1 MIERKFDYEM
11 MRNTVSTDLVTMLIK
26 YASKI
31 GVDPE
36 NILMQAGISNS
47 NLSNSYERIE
57 LEKFGILWN
66 GVLLASNDP
75 DFGLNFGISGYSI
88 TGGGILA
95 SILKNCQT
103 LEIAIEKLFRY
114 HDLSG
119 ELSQFELVQ
128 QGSQIS
134 IIIKPFHPGI
144 NLHRHSAETI
154 LAALFSSLN
163 ELSGGNITFLEIHF
177 THPRPENVTL
187 HKEIFQ
193 TDLVFGKK
201 LNKLIFE
208 EEFLS
213 QSIFLANDMLLENLQ
228 HLADKQI
235 NLIKSTNYWSNEV
248 KRKLGEVL
256 LNGDKPEIER
266 LSSELNLS
274 TRNLQSKLKNESS
287 SYQLLLDEV
296 RKDISLLY
304 IEKPQITINDLAF
317 LLAFSDQSAFSHS
330 FKRWTGV
337 SPMEFRKKLNL
348 KNQS

>member
-1 MIERKFDYEM
+1 M
-11 MRNTVSTDLVTMLIK
+11 MRTTVSIDLVTMLIG

-31 GVDPE
+31 GVDAE
-36 NILMQAGISNS
+36 NILNRAELKSS

-57 LEKFGILWN
+57 LEKFGFLWN
-66 GVLLASNDP
+66 EVLLASNDP

-88 TGGGILA
+88 KGGGILA
-95 SILKNCQT
+95 SILKNCPT
-103 LEIAIEKLFRY
+103 LGVAIEKLIRY

-134 IIIKPFHPGI
+134 IIIKPFHAGI
-144 NLHRHSAETI
+144 KLQRHSGETI
-154 LAALFSSLN
+154 LAALFSNLY

-177 THPRPENVTL
+177 AHSRPDNVSL
-187 HKEIFQ
+187 HKEIFK

-201 LNKLIFE
+201 LNKLVFE
-208 EEFLS
+208 EKFLL
-213 QSIFLANDMLLENLQ
+213 QSIFLANDILFESLQ
-228 HLADKQI
+228 HLAEKQI
-235 NLIKSTNYWSNEV
+235 DLLKSGNYWSNEV
-248 KRKLGEVL
+248 KRKIGEIL
-256 LNGDKPEIER
+256 LNGDKPGIEA
-266 LSSELNLS
+266 LSSELNMS
-274 TRNLQSKLKNESS
+274 IRNLQNKLNNESS

-304 IEKPQITINDLAF
+304 IEKPETTINDLAF

-337 SPMEFRKKLNL
+337 SPTEFRKTLNL
-348 KNQS
+348 KNRS